1 MECIEK
7 IYHKKKKIQN
17 KGAGG
22 KGSDGCDLHCI
33 RFQALVPRLK
43 KGF

>member
-1 MECIEK
+1 MERYSK
-7 IYHKKKKIQN
+7 NVSQNKIQN

-22 KGSDGCDLHCI
+22 NGSNGFDLQCI

-43 KGF
+43 KVI